1 MPSFG
6 GGGRGAGAGGRRE
19 KTCHVTSARISG
31 TRVSKMP
38 PRCRPCPRL
47 ATQPLLSAPQVQGVG
62 AREPSYR
69 LLQKVRAARPPGG
82 CHSEL
87 WPEQRHLQ
95 PIQAADG
102 APLDRPRLVRYW
114 YALSRSVLASGAL
127 GPPTGAQVEDPLLA
141 SSCLTGRSTEPIT
154 TCRSNFSVFYAP
166 LHTLRAQLDHL
177 LQLRVAGAT
186 SGDWC

>member
-1 MPSFG
+1 MQSICSDQRNCVG
-6 GGGRGAGAGGRRE
+6 E
-19 KTCHVTSARISG
+19 I
-31 TRVSKMP
+31 P
-38 PRCRPCPRL
+38 PCCRPCPRL
-47 ATQPLLSAPQVQGVG
+47 ATQPLRSAPKLQGVG

-69 LLQKVRAARPPGG
+69 LLQKVRAVRPPGG